1 MIIASK
7 RTLVL
12 YFVLMCVSCRSMEN
26 KLQIEVTKVTALDSI
41 PAGSGLLLEKDSLY
55 IISDN
60 SPSLFKLNLKSNNY
74 REIAINGMD
83 KNQYELPK
91 RTKPDFESSLI
102 LKIKD
107 RNYLL
112 AFGSGSAPRREVLL
126 MLEIGKEH
134 VQKRIPLNGL
144 YAELRKRHGL
154 SDEALNIEGAA
165 CCHGR
170 IYLFLRKKNMV
181 ISMVEKDF
189 IDYLETPLEKTVPAS
204 SEQIIT
210 LPRHGGVFA
219 GFSGATEIRYKGKEA
234 ILFCASLEHTPN
246 AIDDGPVS
254 GSYVGLLTEQRGK
267 LDLGEIN
274 FVRDQR
280 GNILKDKIESVVVS
294 EGDSGSYKAILVA
307 DNDDGRSKLLEINI
321 LMKK

>member
-1 MIIASK
+1 
-7 RTLVL
+7 
-12 YFVLMCVSCRSMEN
+12 MEN

-60 SPSLFKLNLKSNNY
+60 SPSLFKLNLKSNTY
-74 REIAINGMD
+74 REITINGMD
-83 KNQYELPK
+83 KSQYELPK
-91 RTKPDFESSLI
+91 RTKPDFESSLR

-134 VQKRIPLNGL
+134 VQKRIPLNRL

-165 CCHGR
+165 GCHGR
-170 IYLFLRKKNMV
+170 IYLLLRKKNMV
-181 ISMVEKDF
+181 VSMEEKDF
-189 IDYLETPLEKTVPAS
+189 IDYLEAPLEKSVPAS

-254 GSYVGLLTEQRGK
+254 GSYVGLLTEQHGK

-280 GNILKDKIESVVVS
+280 GNILNDKIESLVVS

-307 DNDDGRSKLLEINI
+307 DNDNGRSKLLEVVI
-321 LMKK
+321 LIKN